1 MSAQRDAL
9 FCLGGG
15 EEKRAAELSQQH
27 IQALC

>member
-1 MSAQRDAL
+1 MSAQGDAL

-15 EEKRAAELSQQH
+15 EKRAAELSQQH